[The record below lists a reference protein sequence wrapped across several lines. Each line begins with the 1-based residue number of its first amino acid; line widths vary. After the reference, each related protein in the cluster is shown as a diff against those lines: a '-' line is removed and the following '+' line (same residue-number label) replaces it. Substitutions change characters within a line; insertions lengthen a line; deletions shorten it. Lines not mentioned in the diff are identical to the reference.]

1 MAAALPVQCLDREVT
16 GKLDRTLTDL
26 PAGPVSTSGFADAW
40 RRASGSLAARLLTRL
55 ALSSLTIL
63 GAITAAFFALRLVPV
78 DPAFVIAGAGN
89 EAVAITEEVLAAIR
103 AEYHLNEPLVIQYL
117 LYLQRVLLHG
127 DLGMSYI
134 REQPVLDLISEQS
147 LPTLA
152 LAGLASL
159 IAVVLSLAVAL
170 LTACR
175 TLPSGIASVVEFF
188 LASTP
193 VFWIGFLLMLLFAV
207 QLRMFPLLDDGSL
220 RTLILPALTIAL
232 PTAAPLT
239 QVLRR
244 SLEDVMEQ
252 PFIMTARSWGLSVLR
267 VKTGRALRH
276 ALIPYLTMLGFA
288 FGGLL
293 GGAAITETLFG
304 RPGLG
309 RLLVNSVTHHDMPLV
324 LGLVTVS
331 TLAFVIVNTLID
343 SACILVDHRLNAVS
357 RTAP

>member
-1 MAAALPVQCLDREVT
+1 MT
-16 GKLDRTLTDL
+16 GKLDRPLTDL
-26 PAGPVSTSGFADAW
+26 SVAPLSAGGVQDAW
-40 RRASGSLAARLLTRL
+40 RRAGASLPARLVKRL
-55 ALSSLTIL
+55 ALSFVTVL
-63 GAITAAFFALRLVPV
+63 GAVTAAFFALRLVPV

-89 EAVAITEEVLAAIR
+89 DAVAITEEVLEAIR
-103 AEYHLNEPLVIQYL
+103 AEYHLNEPLIVQYL
-117 LYLQRVLLHG
+117 LYLQRVLLQG

-134 REQPVLDLISEQS
+134 REQPVLDLIAEQS

-159 IAVVLSLAVAL
+159 FAVVLSLGVAL
-170 LTACR
+170 LTAGR
-175 TLPSGIASVVEFF
+175 SLPSGIAGVIEFF

-207 QLRMFPLLDDGSL
+207 QLRVFPLLDDGSL
-220 RTLILPALTIAL
+220 RTLVLPALTIAL

-267 VKTGRALRH
+267 VKAGRALRH
-276 ALIPYLTMLGFA
+276 ALIPYLTMLGFS
-288 FGGLL
+288 FGSLL

-309 RLLVNSVTHHDMPLV
+309 RLLVNAVTHHDMPLV

-343 SACILVDHRLNAVS
+343 SAYILVDHRLNVAS
-357 RTAP
+357 